1 MVVVCEEIETIK
13 KKNKKKLYF
22 NEIQYKINNLMRSVL
37 KSM

>member
-22 NEIQYKINNLMRSVL
+22 NEIQYKINNLMRCVL